1 MKDLQSL
8 EEAWRALPPAPRE
21 GTVKALVVRLG
32 QGRYEN
38 PESITIS
45 AAEGVI
51 GDRWSSGKRDPRAQ
65 VSIMEHR
72 VAELIGEHHWTRVGD
87 NLLVDFDLSEP
98 HLPAGTR
105 LHVGTALLEVTDK
118 PHLGCMKF
126 KARFGGDA
134 LSWVNDKAT
143 RPRRLRGLHTR
154 VIEGGVVSVGDAIR
168 RI

>member
-8 EEAWRALPPAPRE
+8 EEAWIALPPAPRT
-21 GTVKALVVRLG
+21 GTVRALVVRLG
-32 QGRYEN
+32 DGRYEN
-38 PESITIS
+38 PASITIS
-45 AAEGVI
+45 AAEGVV
-51 GDRWSSGKRDPRAQ
+51 GDRWASGKRDPLAM

-105 LHVGTALLEVTDK
+105 LHVGTALLEVTEK

-134 LSWVNDKAT
+134 LKWVNGKAT
-143 RPRRLRGLHTR
+143 RARRLRGLHTR
-154 VIEGGVVSVGDAIR
+154 VIEGGIVRLGDDIR